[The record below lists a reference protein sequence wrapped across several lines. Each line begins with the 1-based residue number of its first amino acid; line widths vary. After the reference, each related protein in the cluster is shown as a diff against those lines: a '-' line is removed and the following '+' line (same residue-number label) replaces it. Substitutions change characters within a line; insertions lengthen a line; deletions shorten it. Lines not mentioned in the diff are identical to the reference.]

1 MRSLLMTL
9 TVMAAT
15 IGATLVTDSTAH
27 AQRRARWYNNG
38 YNNALYNNGWY
49 GNNWYGN
56 GYYGNGW
63 YPGQV
68 GGNIA
73 GGMLNN
79 ATGGM
84 YPGYYRSGYYYPNV
98 GLNAATNAAVNS
110 NLIPPTNVGIGANSN
125 LGTSFYHGY
134 PSVGNYQT
142 YLDPATRRYYY
153 QDSAGTYFFW
163 NTATNTWLRW
173 D

>member
-1 MRSLLMTL
+1 MTL

-15 IGATLVTDSTAH
+15 IGATLVSDSTAH

-38 YNNALYNNGWY
+38 YYNGYYNNGWY
-49 GNNWYGN
+49 GNNWYNN
-56 GYYGNGW
+56 GYYGNGWYGNNWYNGW

-73 GGMLNN
+73 GSVLNN
-79 ATGGM
+79 VTGGM
-84 YPGYYRSGYYYPNV
+84 YPGYYNA
-98 GLNAATNAAVNS
+98 GLNAAANAAANS
-110 NLIPPTNVGIGANSN
+110 NLIPPTNLNAGANSN
-125 LGTSFYHGY
+125 LSTSLYYGY
-134 PSVGNYQT
+134 PRVANYQT
-142 YLDPATRRYYY
+142 YLDPGTRRYYY
-153 QDSAGTYFFW
+153 QDNAGTYYFW